1 MLYSRTRFYLMPD
14 TGGGTGGDD
23 SGKTG
28 DQETK
33 PDENTEAMRKEL
45 EELRKEKAE
54 REKKAEEE
62 RQARMTE
69 EEKAKAA
76 IEKER
81 ATVLSDYRTMQL
93 QAAGLDD
100 EYASLITG
108 STADEIR
115 ASGDLLK
122 KLIAKVKAETEAEV
136 KKGISKTKT
145 PGSGDDKGTTTDEE
159 YYRNLLKGGN

>member
-1 MLYSRTRFYLMPD
+1 MLYSRRMFYLAPD
-14 TGGGTGGDD
+14 TGAGGGGETPPEDNKEKAGDD
-23 SGKTG
+23 
-28 DQETK
+28 
-33 PDENTEAMRKEL
+33 TEAMRKEL

-93 QAAGLDD
+93 QAAGLDE
-100 EYASLITG
+100 EYAQLITG
-108 STADEIR
+108 STADEIK
-115 ASGDLLK
+115 ASGDLVK
-122 KLIAKVKAETEAEV
+122 KLIAKVKAETEADV
-136 KKGISKTKT
+136 KKGISKTKA
-145 PGSGDDKGTTTDEE
+145 PGSGDDKGTVTDED
-159 YYRNLLKGGN
+159 YYKNILKGGN

>member
-1 MLYSRTRFYLMPD
+1 MLYSRHRFYLAPD
-14 TGGGTGGDD
+14 TGGGNGDGENAPEAD
-23 SGKTG
+23 
-28 DQETK
+28 ETK
-33 PDENTEAMRKEL
+33 KADETEAMKKEL

>member
-1 MLYSRTRFYLMPD
+1 MLYSRHRFYLAPD
-14 TGGGTGGDD
+14 AGGGSGDGEKAPD
-23 SGKTG
+23 ADDTKKT
-28 DQETK
+28 E
-33 PDENTEAMRKEL
+33 ETEAMKKEL

-54 REKKAEEE
+54 REKKSEEE

-69 EEKAKAA
+69 EEKEKAA

-81 ATVLSDYRTMQL
+81 AAVLSDYRTMQL
-93 QAAGLDD
+93 QAAGLDE

-108 STADEIR
+108 STTDEIK

-136 KKGISKTKT
+136 KKGISKTKA
-145 PGSGDDKGTTTDEE
+145 PGSGDDKSASTDED
-159 YYRNLLKGGN
+159 YYKAILKGGN